1 MPQNSGIGALN
12 WDDLVKEALR
22 RRKAEGVTQ
31 REHAALASVS
41 IPTMGAFERGE
52 RTLTLAKA
60 FDILRVVGLIEE
72 QGAKGAHETFVK
84 DAHERWR
91 SLTSSLPDDSPGR
104 FPHGWYRIDYCLEG
118 DLRHVEPSE
127 LLKLIE
133 KAEIRHTGW
142 PMFVIMTRSEFK
154 PQEIDGLV
162 EAWMKPDD
170 GTKLRA
176 LADPAHCDFWRAA
189 PSGRFFIMR
198 GYQEDA
204 QETVPPG
211 TIFDTTLPIWRL
223 GEGLLHGARMAAL
236 LKEDAKSEVNVR
248 FRARYSGLA
257 GRVLRSLNP
266 GSIGLLHDAHAAKS
280 DEAILETAL
289 PAHKIEEDLAAAV
302 HPLISSLY
310 ERFSVP
316 QIHSEFVAGEIAR
329 FRQGRF

>member
-1 MPQNSGIGALN
+1 
-12 WDDLVKEALR
+12 
-22 RRKAEGVTQ
+22 
-31 REHAALASVS
+31 
-41 IPTMGAFERGE
+41 
-52 RTLTLAKA
+52 
-60 FDILRVVGLIEE
+60 
-72 QGAKGAHETFVK
+72 
-84 DAHERWR
+84 
-91 SLTSSLPDDSPGR
+91 
-104 FPHGWYRIDYCLEG
+104 
-118 DLRHVEPSE
+118 
-127 LLKLIE
+127 
-133 KAEIRHTGW
+133 
-142 PMFVIMTRSEFK
+142 MFVIMTRSEFK